1 MKIISSCFRSL
12 CFLFFFPIEFLFS
25 IAGIRVFHCHST
37 ISLCVWSD
45 GDSFFFFVYQQ
56 IENTILHSLSFSS
69 IFFLFTFLIFIPCVW
84 FFCYVL
90 FGSACFSI
98 HASVFFSVSC
108 FVWSSPVITYSFRT
122 NLFFCHF
129 VALIKDYDQCWFYLN
144 SLLFF
149 LSLAIQCLSFVNA
162 SVQLSN
168 DANRRRRRWRWLFTT
183 LFYHRYYQC
192 NCSLLLVA
200 ILNDWVS
207 ICVN

>member
-12 CFLFFFPIEFLFS
+12 CFLFFSLSSSFFPSLAFASFIV
-25 IAGIRVFHCHST
+25 IRPFHCVSEVMATH
-37 ISLCVWSD
+37 
-45 GDSFFFFVYQQ
+45 
-56 IENTILHSLSFSS
+56 SFSS
-69 IFFLFTFLIFIPCVW
+69 FTSKLRILFCIHWVFQAFSFCLHFSFLFPMFG
-84 FFCYVL
+84 FFSRYVL

-98 HASVFFSVSC
+98 HASVFFCVLFCLVFTSHYVFFPYQFIFLSLCC
-108 FVWSSPVITYSFRT
+108 FDQGLRSMLILSQQSS
-122 NLFFCHF
+122 
-129 VALIKDYDQCWFYLN
+129 
-144 SLLFF
+144 FF

-162 SVQLSN
+162 SIQLSN

>member
-149 LSLAIQCLSFVNA
+149 YRLPFNVYLSLMPVFNFRTTQTDDDDDDDDYSLHFFIIAIISAIVL
-162 SVQLSN
+162 
-168 DANRRRRRWRWLFTT
+168 
-183 LFYHRYYQC
+183 
-192 NCSLLLVA
+192 CS
-200 ILNDWVS
+200 
-207 ICVN
+207 